1 MNYGLAPEPGLGT
14 AAEAAP
20 TSTAKKSAGEVRSR
34 VAKQERMM
42 PSAEPAIGWFMLSEA
57 DRAAANRLLA
67 SASSDGTRDELG
79 FAPIHFA
86 FADRFFPGTSVQHAQ
101 LRYVFFVAWSYQEL
115 LSSTAGERFSIDRLF
130 EIERRY
136 SRRLIKSVE
145 TLEGSGISGWT
156 KYEADQRPV
165 VRAST
170 IYWTALR
177 SWRIAT
183 PVAGLGEAPT
193 ETQLRGLWPRLV
205 TREDGDDGKSRTAD
219 LFEGLPAP
227 PPGWRNKTGKLEF
240 ALLAREA
247 RYLRRLWE
255 AAGRGGT
262 QPLLS
267 RLIEQGVTTESLWSA
282 KVRNA
287 AMKPD
292 REALALAERA
302 ASVACIAR
310 AAHSALIEQRRNADR
325 NAEDH
330 RHADALPGLIEEH
343 RDMALDLD
351 IAALRTE
358 TRIDN
363 DLAAFIE
370 TVMEWVRERRPLDAI
385 ANALTIRERDLKDV
399 RAYLVNE
406 QRRRDWQK
414 GIATPL
420 DYRWPVVR
428 GMIQCVREAS

>member
-1 MNYGLAPEPGLGT
+1 MC
-14 AAEAAP
+14 
-20 TSTAKKSAGEVRSR
+20 
-34 VAKQERMM
+34 
-42 PSAEPAIGWFMLSEA
+42 SAEPMIGWFMLSEA
-57 DRAAANRLLA
+57 DRLAANRLLA
-67 SASSDGTRDELG
+67 STSTDGTRDELG

-115 LSSTAGERFSIDRLF
+115 LASTAGERFSIDRLF
-130 EIERRY
+130 EIEQRY
-136 SRRLIKSVE
+136 SRRLMKSVE
-145 TLEGSGISGWT
+145 KLEGSGISGWT

-177 SWRIAT
+177 SWGMAI
-183 PVAGLGEAPT
+183 PVAGLAGAPT
-193 ETQLRGLWPRLV
+193 ETQLRAVWPHLV
-205 TREDGDDGKSRTAD
+205 AREDGDVGKSTTIE
-219 LFEGLPAP
+219 LFEALPAP
-227 PPGWRNKTGKLEF
+227 PPGWRNKTGRLDF
-240 ALLAREA
+240 ALRGNEA
-247 RYLRRLWE
+247 RYLRHLWK
-255 AAGRGGT
+255 GCGQNRS

-267 RLIEQGVTTESLWSA
+267 RLTEQGITSQSLWST
-282 KVRNA
+282 KVHSVA
-287 AMKPD
+287 TKED
-292 REALALAERA
+292 RDALALARRA

-310 AAHSALIEQRRNADR
+310 AAHSAQIERQRNADR
-325 NAEDH
+325 GVDDH
-330 RHADALPGLIEEH
+330 CHADALPLLIDEH

-351 IAALRTE
+351 VAALQIE
-358 TRIDN
+358 TGIDME
-363 DLAAFIE
+363 LVKFIE
-370 TVMEWVRERRPLDAI
+370 TVKEWARKKCHLEDI

-428 GMIQCVREAS
+428 EMINCVREAS

>member
-1 MNYGLAPEPGLGT
+1 
-14 AAEAAP
+14 
-20 TSTAKKSAGEVRSR
+20 

-42 PSAEPAIGWFMLSEA
+42 RRAEPAIGWFMLSEA

-115 LSSTAGERFSIDRLF
+115 LSRAGGKRFSVDELF

-136 SRRLIKSVE
+136 SCRLIRTVE
-145 TLEGSGISGWT
+145 RSDGALEGSGISGWT
-156 KYEADQRPV
+156 KYKAEQRPV

-177 SWRIAT
+177 SWGMAI
-183 PVAGLGEAPT
+183 PVAGLAESPT
-193 ETQLRGLWPRLV
+193 ETQLRALWPRLEV
-205 TREDGDDGKSRTAD
+205 REDGDDGKSTTVD
-219 LFEGLPAP
+219 IFKGLPAP
-227 PPGWRNKTGKLEF
+227 PPRWRNKTGKLEF

-255 AAGRGGT
+255 VAGRNGT

-267 RLIEQGVTTESLWSA
+267 RLTEQGVTTESLWSE
-282 KVRNA
+282 KVRSA
-287 AMKPD
+287 ATKPD
-292 REALALAERA
+292 REALALAQRS

-310 AAHSALIEQRRNADR
+310 AAHSALIERRRNADR
-325 NAEDH
+325 KAEDH

-351 IAALRTE
+351 VAALKSE
-358 TRIDN
+358 ARIDN

-420 DYRWPVVR
+420 DYRWPIVR

>member
-1 MNYGLAPEPGLGT
+1 MANDFM
-14 AAEAAP
+14 
-20 TSTAKKSAGEVRSR
+20 R
-34 VAKQERMM
+34 
-42 PSAEPAIGWFMLSEA
+42 SAEPIIGWFMLSEA
-57 DRAAANRLLA
+57 DRAAANRLLTR
-67 SASSDGTRDELG
+67 ASSDGTRDELG

-115 LSSTAGERFSIDRLF
+115 LASTAGERFSIDRLF

-145 TLEGSGISGWT
+145 TPESSGISGWT

-177 SWRIAT
+177 SWRMAT
-183 PVAGLGEAPT
+183 PVAGLVGPPT
-193 ETQLRGLWPRLV
+193 ETQLRGVWPRLV
-205 TREDGDDGKSRTAD
+205 SREDGDDGKSKTVD
-219 LFEGLPAP
+219 LFEGLPGP
-227 PPGWRNKTGKLEF
+227 PPGWSNKTGKLEF
-240 ALLAREA
+240 ALLGREA
-247 RYLRRLWE
+247 KYLRGLWRV
-255 AAGRGGT
+255 ASRDGT

-267 RLIEQGVTTESLWSA
+267 RLTEQGVTTESLWSA

-287 AMKPD
+287 ATKLD

-325 NAEDH
+325 GAEDH
-330 RHADALPGLIEEH
+330 SHADALHRLIEEH
-343 RDMALDLD
+343 RDKALDLD
-351 IAALRTE
+351 VVSLRTE
-358 TRIDN
+358 THIDTA
-363 DLAAFIE
+363 LVTFIE
-370 TVMEWVRERRPLDAI
+370 TIMEWVRERQPLDAV

-414 GIATPL
+414 GTATPL

-428 GMIQCVREAS
+428 NMIQCVREAS

>member
-1 MNYGLAPEPGLGT
+1 M
-14 AAEAAP
+14 
-20 TSTAKKSAGEVRSR
+20 R
-34 VAKQERMM
+34 
-42 PSAEPAIGWFMLSEA
+42 SAEPMIGWFMLSEA
-57 DRAAANRLLA
+57 DRAAASRLLA

-115 LSSTAGERFSIDRLF
+115 LASTAGERFSIDRLF
-130 EIERRY
+130 EIEQRY

-145 TLEGSGISGWT
+145 KLEGSGISGWT

-177 SWRIAT
+177 SWRIAI
-183 PVAGLGEAPT
+183 PVAGLVDAPT
-193 ETQLRGLWPRLV
+193 ESQLRGVWPRLV
-205 TREDGDDGKSRTAD
+205 TRDDGDDGKSKTIEP
-219 LFEGLPAP
+219 FEALPAP
-227 PPGWRNKTGKLEF
+227 PPGWRNKTGKLDF
-240 ALLAREA
+240 ALCGIEA
-247 RYLRRLWE
+247 QYLRQLWKT
-255 AAGRGGT
+255 AGQGRT

-267 RLIEQGVTTESLWSA
+267 RLTEQGVTTESLWSA
-282 KVRNA
+282 EVRNA
-287 AMKPD
+287 AERPD

-302 ASVACIAR
+302 ASVVCIAR
-310 AAHSALIEQRRNADR
+310 AAHSALIEQRRNVDRAAD
-325 NAEDH
+325 DH
-330 RHADALPGLIEEH
+330 RHADTLPDLVKKH

-351 IAALRTE
+351 VAALQTE
-358 TRIDN
+358 THIDTH
-363 DLAAFIE
+363 LVTFIE
-370 TVMEWVRERRPLDAI
+370 TVIDWVRERRPLNAI

-399 RAYLVNE
+399 RAYLGNE

-428 GMIQCVREAS
+428 NMIKCVREAS

>member
-1 MNYGLAPEPGLGT
+1 MRST
-14 AAEAAP
+14 DP
-20 TSTAKKSAGEVRSR
+20 T
-34 VAKQERMM
+34 
-42 PSAEPAIGWFMLSEA
+42 IGWFMLSEA
-57 DRAAANRLLA
+57 DRAAANRLLV

-115 LSSTAGERFSIDRLF
+115 LSGTAGERFSIDRLF

-136 SRRLIKSVE
+136 SRRLIATVD

-177 SWRIAT
+177 SWRMAS
-183 PVAGLGEAPT
+183 PVAGLGDAPT
-193 ETQLRGLWPRLV
+193 ETQLRSLWPRLV
-205 TREDGDDGKSRTAD
+205 TREDGDDGKSATVD
-219 LFEGLPAP
+219 LFKGLPEP
-227 PPGWRNKTGKLEF
+227 PAGWRNKTGRLEF
-240 ALLAREA
+240 ALRGPEA
-247 RYLRRLWE
+247 RYLRRLWGT
-255 AAGRGGT
+255 AGHGGT

-267 RLIEQGVTTESLWSA
+267 TLTEEGVTTESLWSA
-282 KVRNA
+282 KVRDVA
-287 AMKPD
+287 AKAD
-292 REALALAERA
+292 RAALALAEGA

-310 AAHSALIEQRRNADR
+310 AAYGALIEQRRNADR
-325 NAEDH
+325 GAEDH
-330 RHADALPGLIEEH
+330 RHADALPILIEGH
-343 RDMALDLD
+343 RDTALALDV
-351 IAALRTE
+351 AALRAE
-358 TRIDN
+358 THIDTA
-363 DLAAFIE
+363 LVAFIQ
-370 TVMEWVRERRPLDAI
+370 TIMEWVRERRPLDAI
-385 ANALTIRERDLKDV
+385 ANALTIRERDLKDT

-414 GIATPL
+414 GVATPL

-428 GMIQCVREAS
+428 EMIQCVREVS